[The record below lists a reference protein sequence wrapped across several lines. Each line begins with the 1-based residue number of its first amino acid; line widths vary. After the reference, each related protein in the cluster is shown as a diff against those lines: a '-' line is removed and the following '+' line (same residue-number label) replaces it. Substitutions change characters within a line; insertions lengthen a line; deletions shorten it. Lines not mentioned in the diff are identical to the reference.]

1 MAYINDADFIRMLSK
16 YTHIKQSVLKEI
28 RDAECLIT
36 KRLLEGGN
44 QISFGDLGKFRLR
57 DMAEQKERTWKN
69 PHTNE
74 IVTIESKPPYQKP
87 MFQFSIPFKA
97 KIRERALCCLKMII
111 CFRLIKTKSNPLQL
125 SDLMQT
131 Q

>member
-36 KRLLEGGN
+36 KRLLEEGN

-57 DMAEQKERTWKN
+57 DMAEQKERAWKN

-97 KIRERALCCLKMII
+97 KIRE
-111 CFRLIKTKSNPLQL
+111 KTENNLL
-125 SDLMQT
+125 
-131 Q
+131 

>member
-36 KRLLEGGN
+36 KRLLEEGN
-44 QISFGDLGKFRLR
+44 QISFGDLGKFRLI
-57 DMAEQKERTWKN
+57 DMAEQKEKTWKN

-97 KIRERALCCLKMII
+97 KIRE
-111 CFRLIKTKSNPLQL
+111 KTENNLL
-125 SDLMQT
+125 
-131 Q
+131 